1 MDDSS
6 IRRRVSCGSLVIS
19 LVFTCGAFAQTAEQ
33 DSNDEDRLL
42 TTVTVTAQKR
52 DQDLQDV
59 PITITAIGSQL
70 LRDAGVRDIKDLTL
84 LTSGLVVTSTSSEV
98 STTARIR
105 GIGTVGDNIGL
116 ESSVGVVIDGVYRPR
131 NGVGF
136 GDLGELERI
145 EVLKGPQ
152 GTVFG
157 KNTSAGVI
165 NVISKRPDFEGGA
178 NAELTATNFNGYEAA
193 ASINGPLI
201 DDKLAG
207 RFYAAYRRR
216 DGLYDVS
223 TGDGTRAD
231 HGGCQSR
238 CGCRTRA
245 AAVHA
250 VRGHQRAVHR
260 RLRAAHRELLRR
272 RAEQRRCHRA
282 AHGRGLSRQR
292 RVASRGPVRPR
303 PVRESFGRAG
313 DARHGPVRGAQF
325 RNVVRQDHLDHRVA
339 QFRIDDRT
347 GRRLQHGRRAV
358 AKYRRAERQRVQ
370 PTVRGAA
377 FLR

>member
-6 IRRRVSCGSLVIS
+6 IRRRVARGSLVIG
-19 LVFTCGAFAQTAEQ
+19 LVITCGAFAQTGEQ
-33 DSNDEDRLL
+33 DSNDDDRLL

-52 DQDLQDV
+52 NQDLQDV
-59 PITITAIGSQL
+59 PITVTAIGSQL
-70 LRDAGVRDIKDLTL
+70 LRDSGVRDIKDLTL

-178 NAELTATNFNGYEAA
+178 NAELTATNFGGYE
-193 ASINGPLI
+193 GGGFDQRPT
-201 DDKLAG
+201 
-207 RFYAAYRRR
+207 RRR
-216 DGLYDVS
+216 QARRQVL
-223 TGDGTRAD
+223 
-231 HGGCQSR
+231 
-238 CGCRTRA
+238 
-245 AAVHA
+245 
-250 VRGHQRAVHR
+250 R
-260 RLRAAHRELLRR
+260 RLSTPRRSLRCEHR
-272 RAEQRRCHRA
+272 
-282 AHGRGLSRQR
+282 
-292 RVASRGPVRPR
+292 
-303 PVRESFGRAG
+303 
-313 DARHGPVRGAQF
+313 
-325 RNVVRQDHLDHRVA
+325 
-339 QFRIDDRT
+339 
-347 GRRLQHGRRAV
+347 
-358 AKYRRAERQRVQ
+358 
-370 PTVRGAA
+370 
-377 FLR
+377 